1 MRQTTNYKLP
11 SWDSDDRILRTD
23 FNDLTDKT
31 DKALNANAQAIS
43 DEISA
48 RESAISTEAE
58 ARTGAV
64 ATLTA
69 KLEEKGNCIVSYV
82 TYRGDGNGSHTLT
95 FSHRPILVVIMQDN
109 VLFVAV
115 QGSPA
120 ALSRNAGTSGG
131 AKPTLTWSGN
141 SVSWTGSSSSSL
153 TCDDSGVTYHVAA
166 LLEA

>member
-11 SWDSDDRILRTD
+11 SWDSEDRILRTD
-23 FNDLTDKT
+23 FNDLTEKVDT
-31 DKALNANAQAIS
+31 ALAANAKAVS
-43 DEISA
+43 DEIAA

-115 QGSPA
+115 QGSPTA
-120 ALSRNAGTSGG
+120 MARNGG
-131 AKPTLTWSGN
+131 IGGLTPTLTWKGN
-141 SVSWTGSSSSSL
+141 SVTWVGTSGNEL
-153 TCDDSGVTYHVAA
+153 ACDNSGTQYYVAA
-166 LLEA
+166 LLET